1 MKEDQQ
7 DIVIIRVGSNDIMHN
22 TINDID
28 AKGISKCIL
37 DIGEKCLLY
46 GVKEVIIYF
55 SNLLRSSGKSVD
67 LLGSSGKS
75 VITYVMNAV
84 VTNFISLKR

>member
-1 MKEDQQ
+1 
-7 DIVIIRVGSNDIMHN
+7 MHN

-55 SNLLRSSGKSVD
+55 SNLLRSSGKSVN